1 MAATAMHAS
10 PTLLAIPLELRL
22 LIFALCMP
30 DLALE
35 YHCQLYPGNSPSRTP
50 NKVLFIKPTKECTCE
65 YTVSRRL
72 LFVCRSV
79 RREALPIFRS
89 SFKSLKPAQAQ
100 TGMHNPSTVA
110 TANLHRDVNASIQT
124 LGFRD
129 HLEPLPDH
137 TEFSNL
143 KTIEVDIHQGRISQ
157 SYHTMSDHRL
167 LAFVTQW
174 LNIRSWQN
182 SILWGLI
189 FDQEDKALVV
199 NVVGS
204 VTGNDGF
211 NFVEVSPSGTSHC
224 PGS

>member
-1 MAATAMHAS
+1 MHES
-10 PTLLAIPLELRL
+10 PSLLGIALELRL

-35 YHCQLYPGNSPSRTP
+35 YHCQSCSGSCSSLMPT
-50 NKVLFIKPTKECTCE
+50 KVLFIKPTKECTGQ
-65 YTVSRRL
+65 YTVSRWL

-100 TGMHNPSTVA
+100 TAMHNPSTVV

-124 LGFRD
+124 FGFRD

-137 TEFSNL
+137 KEFPNL
-143 KTIEVDIHQGRISQ
+143 KTIEVDIHQGRVSQ
-157 SYHTMSDHRL
+157 SYHTMSDDRL

-189 FDQEDKALVV
+189 FDQDDKALLV

-204 VTGNDGF
+204 VARIDGF
-211 NFVEVSPSGTSHC
+211 DFVEVSTSQTAC
-224 PGS
+224 APKAKVMYD